1 MGHYYAA
8 FHFKSD
14 LFPVRQPTKYEDI
27 YIYFFPCLQVHGLD
41 PDTWKDVEVVYIDI
55 ADKRQIDSKVC
66 DLKKTNKPS
75 LGVIILFIL
84 NL

>member
-1 MGHYYAA
+1 MQ
-8 FHFKSD
+8 
-14 LFPVRQPTKYEDI
+14 LFILSLTCSLSGNQPNMKIDI
-27 YIYFFPCLQVHGLD
+27 YFFFFPCLQVHGLD

>member
-1 MGHYYAA
+1 MQ
-8 FHFKSD
+8 
-14 LFPVRQPTKYEDI
+14 LFILSLTCSLSGNQPNMKI
-27 YIYFFPCLQVHGLD
+27 YIYIFFPCLQVHGLD

>member
-1 MGHYYAA
+1 M
-8 FHFKSD
+8 
-14 LFPVRQPTKYEDI
+14 
-27 YIYFFPCLQVHGLD
+27 HGLD